1 MFVGVI
7 TKHSADITC
16 DINAS

>member
-16 DINAS
+16 DKNAS